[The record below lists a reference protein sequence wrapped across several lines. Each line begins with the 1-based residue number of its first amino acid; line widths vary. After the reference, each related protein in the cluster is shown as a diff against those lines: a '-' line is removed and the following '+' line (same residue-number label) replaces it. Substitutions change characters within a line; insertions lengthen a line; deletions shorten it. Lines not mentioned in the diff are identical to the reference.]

1 MSSQPATINIDL
13 FQMQVDTL
21 VGTYRRL
28 NGIMQSQTSGIS
40 HEESLLQPPF
50 RANCMNWVIGHIV
63 QSRDIMLMVLN
74 GEGQLSAE
82 EAALYKRDSEP
93 ITDGAKALPLEHL
106 LQLYQRSTERLIAM
120 IIDASHEVLLTWHEE
135 TQSTILERLQSL
147 VWHETYHIG
156 QLEPLRQL
164 AGKNDKII

>member
-1 MSSQPATINIDL
+1 
-13 FQMQVDTL
+13 
-21 VGTYRRL
+21 
-28 NGIMQSQTSGIS
+28 
-40 HEESLLQPPF
+40 
-50 RANCMNWVIGHIV
+50 
-63 QSRDIMLMVLN
+63 
-74 GEGQLSAE
+74 
-82 EAALYKRDSEP
+82 
-93 ITDGAKALPLEHL
+93 
-106 LQLYQRSTERLIAM
+106 M